1 MSGNKY
7 LLDTNIIID
16 LFIGN
21 QETKQ
26 QIQQLEIPIVSAI
39 TIGELFY
46 GAEKSQ
52 QKPKHIKQVNEFVEI
67 CVILDINIATTRIY
81 GTIKNA
87 LKLKGRPIPEND
99 LWIAA
104 TCIQHGLILVTKDKH
119 FAEIENLVLKLI

>member
-39 TIGELFY
+39 TI
-46 GAEKSQ
+46 
-52 QKPKHIKQVNEFVEI
+52 
-67 CVILDINIATTRIY
+67 
-81 GTIKNA
+81 
-87 LKLKGRPIPEND
+87 ENY
-99 LWIAA
+99 
-104 TCIQHGLILVTKDKH
+104 
-119 FAEIENLVLKLI
+119 FMVLKNRNKNQNI